1 MYVPLYICFCLSF
14 PCVWDGYWGEKWE
27 VYALPCCSFGV
38 GICLPA
44 PFCNYWLD
52 AYRRK
57 NVALWALVGIVCAT
71 MAFLFDGPQWVRGV
85 ARMMQGASYCVF
97 QIALGSTLLLDLSDT
112 KKRTEAAHG
121 LLLVHPFSFGLRSL
135 VGYSLAS
142 ALRCTPFCRSIR
154 GFTALCRGIDCDDVC
169 SFPGSFGAVMVY
181 IRPFWLPRG
190 FRLFIPLAGVAF
202 SAGLMLGQY
211 RDAGFYLFLAVGF
224 WLALWGHHFFFR
236 GKLQTELAVGF
247 VVLSASAL
255 LWGLG
260 GDMEGMEW
268 SIALCLGSGLGFV
281 TSRYL
286 LSYIRICE
294 HCERGTAQTSYL
306 LGWDAGLWAG
316 YSVSFGLRTEVGET
330 IYTYIM
336 GLYSWE
342 WECFICFGPGCGI

>member
-1 MYVPLYICFCLSF
+1 MRYDGVSFRWSAVGERGGEDDAGSFVLCVPNSIGEYFVVGF
-14 PCVWDGYWGEKWE
+14 VRYEKADG
-27 VYALPCCSFGV
+27 S
-38 GICLPA
+38 
-44 PFCNYWLD
+44 
-52 AYRRK
+52 
-57 NVALWALVGIVCAT
+57 
-71 MAFLFDGPQWVRGV
+71 
-85 ARMMQGASYCVF
+85 
-97 QIALGSTLLLDLSDT
+97 
-112 KKRTEAAHG
+112 RTC

-135 VGYSLAS
+135 VGYSLAG
-142 ALRCTPFCRSIR
+142 ALRCTSFAGVSVALLLCAGVLIVTMRVPFRAPLEPSWCTFDR
-154 GFTALCRGIDCDDVC
+154 
-169 SFPGSFGAVMVY
+169 
-181 IRPFWLPRG
+181 FWLPRG
-190 FRLFIPLAGVAF
+190 FRLFVPLMGVAF

-211 RDAGFYLFLAVGF
+211 RDVEFYLFLAVGF

-336 GLYSWE
+336 GAIFVGMGMFHLFWTRLWYMRNKRK
-342 WECFICFGPGCGI
+342 

>member
-1 MYVPLYICFCLSF
+1 MFLPVVPVCMGRMLGGEMGGICASVLLF
-14 PCVWDGYWGEKWE
+14 W
-27 VYALPCCSFGV
+27 V

-112 KKRTEAAHG
+112 KKRTEAAHVYYWFTRLALVFG
-121 LLLVHPFSFGLRSL
+121 PLSGIVLPVHYGVRLFAGVSEALLLCAGVLIVTMCVPFRAPLEPSW
-135 VGYSLAS
+135 
-142 ALRCTPFCRSIR
+142 CTFDR
-154 GFTALCRGIDCDDVC
+154 
-169 SFPGSFGAVMVY
+169 
-181 IRPFWLPRG
+181 FWLPRG

-336 GLYSWE
+336 GAIFVGMGMFHLFWTRLWYMRNKRK
-342 WECFICFGPGCGI
+342 

>member
-1 MYVPLYICFCLSF
+1 MFLPVVPVCMGRILGGEMGGICASVLLF
-14 PCVWDGYWGEKWE
+14 W
-27 VYALPCCSFGV
+27 V

-112 KKRTEAAHG
+112 KKRTEAAHVYYWFTRLALVFG
-121 LLLVHPFSFGLRSL
+121 PLSGILLPVHYGVRLFAGVSVALLLCAGVLIVTMRVPFRAPLEPSW
-135 VGYSLAS
+135 
-142 ALRCTPFCRSIR
+142 CTFDR
-154 GFTALCRGIDCDDVC
+154 
-169 SFPGSFGAVMVY
+169 
-181 IRPFWLPRG
+181 FWLPRG
-190 FRLFIPLAGVAF
+190 FRLFVPLMGVAF

-211 RDAGFYLFLAVGF
+211 RDVEFYLFLAVGF

-255 LWGLG
+255 LWGLS

-316 YSVSFGLRTEVGET
+316 YSVSFGLGTEVGET

-336 GLYSWE
+336 GGVFVGMGMFHVFWTRPWYMRNKRK
-342 WECFICFGPGCGI
+342 